1 MCEFKGQ
8 QPVGN
13 KSVYGH
19 SHIRLSEGLYFGL
32 NYFTSKMYLISTKS
46 SPEEKIFCKRY
57 FSLFYY
63 IGSKC
68 IISCFNITT
77 LSSVGDITL
86 YLLRDACNLVTAEIV
101 RDIKVFL

>member
-46 SPEEKIFCKRY
+46 SPEE
-57 FSLFYY
+57 FSQ
-63 IGSKC
+63 
-68 IISCFNITT
+68 
-77 LSSVGDITL
+77 
-86 YLLRDACNLVTAEIV
+86 
-101 RDIKVFL
+101 KVFQSVLLHRQQMYNKLL